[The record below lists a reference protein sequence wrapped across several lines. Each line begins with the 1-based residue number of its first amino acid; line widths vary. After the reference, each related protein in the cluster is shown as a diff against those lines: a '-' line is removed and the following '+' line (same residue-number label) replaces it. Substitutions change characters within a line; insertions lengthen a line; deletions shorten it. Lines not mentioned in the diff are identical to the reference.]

1 MSLSALATLLS
12 LTIACFKEYRPRW
25 LLKGGPECPLS
36 NTRPGPDKSRVGR
49 SAGRRAARLGL
60 GEEAEAGWAWTP
72 RLASNQG
79 KRKIRTGVAGNGG
92 WDEREQKGPT
102 EGERG
107 CGAGRSRSAST
118 SSAPSLSTLRGILYL
133 SPCLPSPPQLA
144 LARLQV
150 NEPVQLRQRQVLVS
164 TAQSSGQAAQAYKA
178 PIPNE

>member
-118 SSAPSLSTLRGILYL
+118 SSAPSLSTLRDILYL
-133 SPCLPSPPQLA
+133 SVLTQSPAACPSSSPGERTGA
-144 LARLQV
+144 T
-150 NEPVQLRQRQVLVS
+150 
-164 TAQSSGQAAQAYKA
+164 TAASSIGVDSA
-178 PIPNE
+178 ILGSGRTSI